1 MGEAFHLWK
10 SWLRDYEHKSANSV
24 LAYTQGLRRV
34 IDIAGVEPRSFKPD
48 DMEQAR
54 LTNIVTEMSGSASTN
69 RSTINQT
76 LAAVKSFYEFCAHD
90 GLSGTGP
97 DLERLRKV
105 ANLEREP
112 KEDPV
117 YYEGPELTKL
127 FEAAS
132 KDRAKDELGAG
143 MMWPVRDHAMLSFLA
158 ALGLRAVELYTADV
172 EWIRPIDEETVVFAV
187 AGKGMKTRYI
197 PMTPELIDVNQEWQI
212 ERASRFGNRSRRES
226 PPLFVTVTGERFDYQ
241 RLRYWL
247 RALNRAAHVP
257 DHSLHALRHT
267 AGVQWAADGVP
278 LNEIQHLLGHENI
291 QTTGIY
297 TNLAGV
303 GSSRAIPGSLANR
316 LAGRRAPDM
325 GN

>member
-1 MGEAFHLWK
+1 MGEAFHLWQ
-10 SWLRDYEHKSANSV
+10 SWLRDYEQKSVSSV
-24 LAYTQGLRRV
+24 LAYSQGLRRV
-34 IDIAGVEPRSFKPD
+34 IDIAGVEPRHFRPD
-48 DMEQAR
+48 DMQQAR
-54 LTNIVTEMSGSASTN
+54 LTDIVTEMRGSDSLN

-76 LAAVKSFYEFCAHD
+76 LAAVKSFYKFCERD

-97 DLERLRKV
+97 DLKRIREL
-105 ANLEREP
+105 ANLGSKP
-112 KEDPV
+112 GKHPV
-117 YYEGPELTKL
+117 YYEGPELSKL
-127 FEAAS
+127 FEAAAM
-132 KDRAKDELGAG
+132 DRAKSELGAG

-158 ALGLRAVELYTADV
+158 SLGLRAVELYAADV
-172 EWIRPIDEETVVFAV
+172 EWIRQIDEETEVFAV

-197 PMTPELIDVNQEWQI
+197 PLTSQLIAANQEWQM
-212 ERASRFGNRSRRES
+212 ERASRFGNLSRRES
-226 PPLFVTVTGERFDYQ
+226 RPLFVTVTGGRFDYQ

-247 RALNRAAHVP
+247 RALNRAAQVP

-303 GSSRAIPGSLANR
+303 GSSRAIPRSLANR